1 MPRHSLLAAISA
13 ACVLVLCCACDFE
26 HAAGENQSFG
36 FPLSDDDSGD
46 DDADDD
52 TIDDDTWPP
61 LPDDDADDD
70 ADDDTG
76 PPMPPPILD
85 EDGRT
90 LILHGGN
97 FMAVEYGGAPIDY
110 ERMRDWGFNVV
121 RILMTWAALEPARGD
136 YDETYLPDVVEPQV
150 EYAAD
155 AGLRVILDMHHF
167 HWSSCSGGMG
177 WPEWTCETPPD
188 WVPADLEY
196 LWQSGR
202 FWDRPDDVAAFVAA
216 WEQVATHFAGD
227 DRVFAYDLFNE
238 PLAGIRTPPWWSEN
252 QLLRPLYADTIE
264 AIRAIDPAP
273 YIVLEPMMLSVVGFP
288 FVMEPLPYDRL
299 IYAPHLYPRNI
310 VSGDGY
316 NFDRQVLEW
325 QTTQRAAESAEHG
338 MPLWW
343 GETGLQSAAT
353 RADEYARDFA
363 DLADASLASWAWW
376 AFGYDDDS
384 MGLCR
389 ADGSPKVEF
398 FPHLAR
404 PYPRVTGG
412 ALRAFAFDA
421 ATGTLTVT
429 FDTIAGMDPSL
440 EIFVEDEYF
449 YPNGFDVTGSDTDGA
464 WSFIFDD
471 DDNSLTIEADATAS
485 THTFVVS
492 PAP

>member
-1 MPRHSLLAAISA
+1 MLLVFVASG
-13 ACVLVLCCACDFE
+13 CACGSSHSDE
-26 HAAGENQSFG
+26 STDDASPDDDSIDDDE
-36 FPLSDDDSGD
+36 SDDDAGL
-46 DDADDD
+46 
-52 TIDDDTWPP
+52 DDDTWPP
-61 LPDDDADDD
+61 LPDDDVDDD
-70 ADDDTG
+70 ADDDAE

-121 RILMTWAALEPARGD
+121 RILMTWAALEPTRGD
-136 YDETYLPDVVEPQV
+136 YDETYLADVVEPQV
-150 EYAAD
+150 QYAAD

-177 WPEWTCETPPD
+177 WPDWTCEVPPD
-188 WVPADLEY
+188 WAIGDLEY

-202 FWDRPDDVAAFVAA
+202 FWQRPDDVAAFVAA

-227 DRVFAYDLFNE
+227 ARVFAYDLFNE
-238 PLAGIRTPPWWSEN
+238 PLAGILTPPWWSEN
-252 QLLRPLYADTIE
+252 QLLRPLYEDTIE

-288 FVMEPLPYDRL
+288 FVMDPLPFDRM
-299 IYAPHLYPRNI
+299 IYAPHLYPRNL
-310 VSGDGY
+310 VSGSGY
-316 NFDRQVLEW
+316 DFDRHVLEW
-325 QTTQRAAESAEHG
+325 QTAQRADESVAHD
-338 MPLWW
+338 MPLLW

-389 ADGSPKVEF
+389 ADGTPKDEF

-412 ALRAFAFDA
+412 ELRAFRFGESDRW
-421 ATGTLTVT
+421 LSVE
-429 FDTIAGMDPSL
+429 FDTIDGIDPTL
-440 EIFVEDEYF
+440 EVFVDDEYF
-449 YPNGFDVTGSDTDGA
+449 YADGFAVTSTDTDGT
-464 WSFIFDD
+464 WSFAFDD
-471 DDNSLTIEADATAS
+471 DANSLTIVADPGAM
-485 THTFVVS
+485 THEILVV
-492 PAP
+492 PAR

>member
-1 MPRHSLLAAISA
+1 MKIHVCVLLSLLLFLA
-13 ACVLVLCCACDFE
+13 LGCAGD
-26 HAAGENQSFG
+26 
-36 FPLSDDDSGD
+36 DDDSAPVPPD

-52 TIDDDTWPP
+52 DMSDDDADDDADDDTWPP

-70 ADDDTG
+70 ADDDTT
-76 PPMPPPILD
+76 PVLPPPILD
-85 EDGRT
+85 EAGRT

-97 FMAVEYGGAPIDY
+97 FMAVGYGGAPIDY

-121 RILMTWAALEPARGD
+121 RILMTWAALEPTRGD
-136 YDETYLPDVVEPQV
+136 YDEAYLPDVVEPQV
-150 EYAAD
+150 EYAAN
-155 AGLRVILDMHHF
+155 AGLRVILDLHHF

-177 WPEWTCETPPD
+177 WPDWTCETPPD

-196 LWQSGR
+196 LWQSGK
-202 FWDRPDDVAAFVAA
+202 FWERPDDVAAFVAA

-227 DRVFAYDLFNE
+227 ARVFAYDLFNE
-238 PLAGIRTPPWWSEN
+238 PLAGIRTPPWLSEN
-252 QLLRPLYADTIE
+252 QLMRPLYADTIE

-273 YIVLEPMMLSVVGFP
+273 YIALEPMMLSVVGFP

-316 NFDRQVLEW
+316 NFDRHVLEW
-325 QTTQRAAESAEHG
+325 QTAQRAGESAGHG
-338 MPLWW
+338 MPLLW

-353 RADEYARDFA
+353 RASEYARDFA
-363 DLADASLASWAWW
+363 DLADVSLASWAWW

-389 ADGSPKVEF
+389 ADGTPKDEF

-412 ALRAFAFDA
+412 QLREFAFDA

-429 FDTIAGMDPSL
+429 FDTIAGIDPTL
-440 EIFVEDEYF
+440 EIFVDDEYF
-449 YPNGFDVTGSDTDGA
+449 YAGGFDVTSTDADDT
-464 WSFIFDD
+464 WSYSFDD
-471 DDNSLTIEADATAS
+471 DANSLTMSADPLADSHTIWIE
-485 THTFVVS
+485 
-492 PAP
+492 PAI